1 MDITIMDQ
9 VLTPVLTLLLIIGI
23 GYLARRY
30 NILSQDSIQGISKFV
45 LYVSLPALILVSSIS
60 QQYDPDKIKLFYLL
74 IAASV
79 IYYLVSIVISFMI
92 PRLICSKQSDIGIY
106 RFILVFPSAIFFAF
120 PLIEI
125 LLGKSYIFYAAVFN
139 LPYFLLTFSLGIWL
153 MVSPFKNDVPIK
165 LNPIRIFLNFA
176 FIATLI
182 GLFMYFTSNTIPYDI
197 THPPL
202 QTLDLLGK
210 TATPLALIVTG
221 AYLFEVKI
229 MSLIQNAR
237 HWCVAIARLI
247 LLPLLVFAV
256 LNCIPDM
263 PKTALAIA
271 VIIASMPAAVQTVII
286 AAEYNAN
293 PKTASEIILM
303 TTILAAITIPIILLI
318 TDII

>member
-1 MDITIMDQ
+1 LNLTI
-9 VLTPVLTLLLIIGI
+9 VGPVLTLLLIIGV
-23 GYLARRY
+23 GYLAKRY
-30 NILSQDSIQGISKFV
+30 NILSQDSVQSISKFV

-60 QQYDPDKIKLFYLL
+60 QQYNPNEINLFYLL

-79 IYYLVSIVISFMI
+79 IYYLVSIIISFI
-92 PRLICSKQSDIGIY
+92 FPRLICSKQSDIGIY
-106 RFILVFPSAIFFAF
+106 QFILVFPSAVFFAF
-120 PLIEI
+120 PLIEM
-125 LLGKSYIFYAAVFN
+125 LFGKPGIFYAAVFN
-139 LPYFLLTFSLGIWL
+139 LPYFILTFSLGIWL

-165 LNPIRIFLNFA
+165 LSPRRIFLNFA
-176 FIATLI
+176 FLATLI

-197 THPPL
+197 NQPYFKM
-202 QTLDLLGK
+202 LDLLGK
-210 TATPLALIVTG
+210 MATPLALIVTG

-229 MSLIQNAR
+229 MSLLQNAR
-237 HWCVAIARLI
+237 HWCVAIARLV
-247 LLPLLVFAV
+247 LLPLLVFVV
-256 LNCIPDM
+256 LNCIPCM

-318 TDII
+318 TGVS

>member
-1 MDITIMDQ
+1 MN
-9 VLTPVLTLLLIIGI
+9 LTLISPVLTLLLIIGV

-30 NILSQDSIQGISKFV
+30 NILSQDSVQGISKFV

-60 QQYDPDKIKLFYLL
+60 QQYNPNEVNLFYLL

-79 IYYLVSIVISFMI
+79 IYYLVSIVISFI
-92 PRLICSKQSDIGIY
+92 FPRLICSKQSDIGIY
-106 RFILVFPSAIFFAF
+106 QFILVFPSAVFFAF
-120 PLIEI
+120 PLIEM
-125 LLGKSYIFYAAVFN
+125 LFGKPGIFYAAVFN
-139 LPYFLLTFSLGIWL
+139 LPYFILTFSLGIWL

-165 LNPIRIFLNFA
+165 LSPRRIFLNFA
-176 FIATLI
+176 FLATLI

-197 THPPL
+197 NQPYFKM
-202 QTLDLLGK
+202 LDLLGK
-210 TATPLALIVTG
+210 MATPLALIITG

-229 MSLIQNAR
+229 MSLLQNAR
-237 HWCVAIARLI
+237 HWCVAIARLV
-247 LLPLLVFAV
+247 LLPLLVFVV
-256 LNCIPDM
+256 LNCIPSM

-303 TTILAAITIPIILLI
+303 TTILAAITIPIMLLI
-318 TDII
+318 TGVS